1 MRMALRDILDMIF
14 SVIKT
19 AEPVDILDIL
29 VLSYVVYLGMK
40 LVRETRAGQL
50 LKGVFLLILV
60 YIISA
65 WINMKAISYLLSE
78 TLNIGLIAL
87 IILFQPELRRTLEK
101 AGYTKLGL
109 RFSSSS
115 NVDSS
120 VWSRTIDV
128 ICDACV
134 ELSATSTGAL
144 IVIERQTR
152 LGEQIDNGTILDAIP
167 SKELFGN
174 IFFNKTPLHDGA
186 VIIRDGKILAA
197 ACFLPK
203 PQKEELIN
211 KRLGSRHRAAI
222 GMSENSDAVVIVV
235 SEETGDL
242 CGGKRRAEKRLYQR
256 VSAPAFDSTSDYG
269 ERRDD
274 HRQSGKEDPVPQA
287 ASQGRRKGEGVCP
300 RICGR
305 TDRKRHHRRTGSPEV
320 TRRCFSG
327 SMTAVLP

>member
-1 MRMALRDILDMIF
+1 MMRMALRDILDMIF

-152 LGEQIDNGTILDAIP
+152 LGGYRHDCQCRSIGADYREH
-167 SKELFGN
+167 LFQQDTAPRRCGDYPGRQDPGGGLLSAE
-174 IFFNKTPLHDGA
+174 TP
-186 VIIRDGKILAA
+186 
-197 ACFLPK
+197 
-203 PQKEELIN
+203 E
-211 KRLGSRHRAAI
+211 
-222 GMSENSDAVVIVV
+222 
-235 SEETGDL
+235 
-242 CGGKRRAEKRLYQR
+242 
-256 VSAPAFDSTSDYG
+256 
-269 ERRDD
+269 
-274 HRQSGKEDPVPQA
+274 
-287 ASQGRRKGEGVCP
+287 
-300 RICGR
+300 GR
-305 TDRKRHHRRTGSPEV
+305 THQQASRLTPPCGDRHERKL
-320 TRRCFSG
+320 RCRGDRGF
-327 SMTAVLP
+327 